1 MLHMMLLTN
10 ATHFSRA
17 LYLLALFSFSLSFSL
32 SMSHT
37 NATTQSL
44 RHHTSLS
51 SPLSITDTPKET
63 IKQTR
68 LYLLTRQPL
77 TARNLEM
84 HTSMVRQ
91 VVVIDCIM
99 MPFL

>member
-1 MLHMMLLTN
+1 MLLILPVR
-10 ATHFSRA
+10 FISW
-17 LYLLALFSFSLSFSL
+17 FFFFFSLSLSL

-44 RHHTSLS
+44 RHHTSVS

-63 IKQTR
+63 FNQTR

-77 TARNLEM
+77 TARNLEI

-91 VVVIDCIM
+91 VVVIDV
-99 MPFL
+99 L